1 VVNQETSITNFTQN
15 NIDSQA
21 SQTGKRYS
29 VTRQNKQEEV
39 TANTNKKGTFQRKS
53 GQLANTLPGAVE
65 QTPNMY
71 QLPYVPVNPYQ
82 TEMISPTDMN
92 YYNYYPYFYP
102 YVIPNYM
109 YGYDPA
115 IFYTQMYPNAPR
127 PFQPHMRGGRGSR
140 PAGRNPFMQNQNEV
154 YTPSISQ
161 NTPQITP
168 STQTKLN
175 YNGQT
180 WQPKK
185 GVTITDPENA
195 NKKDNELH
203 DVKESKTTHSGNN
216 NIVDVDKQ

>member
-1 VVNQETSITNFTQN
+1 
-15 NIDSQA
+15 
-21 SQTGKRYS
+21 
-29 VTRQNKQEEV
+29 
-39 TANTNKKGTFQRKS
+39 
-53 GQLANTLPGAVE
+53 
-65 QTPNMY
+65 MY
-71 QLPYVPVNPYQ
+71 PLPYVPVNPYHA
-82 TEMISPTDMN
+82 EMISPTDMN

-115 IFYTQMYPNAPR
+115 IFYTQMYNPNTPR

-140 PAGRNPFMQNQNEV
+140 PAGRNPFIQNEV
-154 YTPSISQ
+154 YTPSIQQ
-161 NTPQITP
+161 NSTQTQITP

-185 GVTITDPENA
+185 GVITITDPENS

-203 DVKESKTTHSGNN
+203 DVKESKTVVHSSNN
-216 NIVDVDKQ
+216 NIFLEYLISMLN